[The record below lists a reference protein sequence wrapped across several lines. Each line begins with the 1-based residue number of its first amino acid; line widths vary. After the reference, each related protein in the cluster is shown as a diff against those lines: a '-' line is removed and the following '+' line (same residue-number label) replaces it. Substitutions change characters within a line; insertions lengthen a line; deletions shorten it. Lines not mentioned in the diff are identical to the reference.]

1 MLPNPKVTELP
12 VDAAKALA
20 DSYGLDQI
28 VVFARDYKTNT
39 IHTVSWGRSAQD
51 CGMAAMDCQK
61 LRAVLAAQPTSLEDA
76 VAAAALVRPSDIE
89 GLRRETR

>member
-1 MLPNPKVTELP
+1 MTDLP

-20 DSYGLDQI
+20 DSDGLDQI
-28 VVFARDYKTNT
+28 IVFARDHKTNT
-39 IHTVSWGRSAQD
+39 VHSVSWGRSAQD

-61 LRAVLAAQPTSLEDA
+61 LRAVLAAQPTSLKDA

-89 GLRRETR
+89 GLQRR